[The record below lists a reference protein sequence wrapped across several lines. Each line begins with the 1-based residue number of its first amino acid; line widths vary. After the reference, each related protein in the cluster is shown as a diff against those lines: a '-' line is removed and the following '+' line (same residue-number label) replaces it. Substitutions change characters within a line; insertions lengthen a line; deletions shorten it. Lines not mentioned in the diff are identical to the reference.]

1 MKTVNFAIGP
11 SLLAMALAA
20 GAPQAAS
27 AQDASSAPADPDG
40 SEIVVT
46 GSRVAESGAQA
57 PTPVTVVSTEILAK
71 TTPSNIP
78 DGLNK
83 LPVFQGSQ
91 QPRRSITDGQINGS
105 QNILAL
111 RGFGGQRTLLLLDGH
126 RATPS
131 NADGTVSPDVL
142 PQMLVQRVDVV
153 TGGASAVYGSDAVT
167 GVINFV
173 LDKKFTGLK
182 LNVNNGIST
191 YGDGHSYR
199 IGAAFGTSLFG
210 DRGHFI
216 ASFERYERNPVA
228 TFDRPYGD
236 DVWVLTGSGTA
247 ANPFV
252 PTRNTRRADFSF
264 GGKITSVAGCAVPCL
279 LTAQQFVRDGV
290 LGPFVVGQATGTGN
304 QVSGGD
310 GSYSEFSTA
319 LVGFKTDQAYGRF
332 EYDVTDSVNF
342 HASASWARQTGA
354 GTWFPSKLNPVSGT
368 ATTANSLGS
377 TFFKNNPFLTPEVQA
392 ALGNNGQFNSS
403 NVFSLGQYT
412 QDEYTYTRTSNENVN
427 YNFNVGLTGD
437 LGRFKWDLFY
447 THGKNVNRGGLLSNL
462 NQQKQLAA
470 SDAVIGANGQLQ
482 CYAATQ
488 AATAAQYAGCVP
500 LNPFGPTA
508 LTRQMFDWYREVS
521 IDRVENGMDDVGASI
536 AGDLFNGWAGPFRG
550 ALSAEY
556 RKMTYRTSSTSP
568 ANHLVDCTGL
578 RICNPNL
585 PLYSGGPL
593 APVRASN
600 SVWEVAGELNAP
612 LLADM
617 PFVKS
622 LIVNLAGRHTHYSTS
637 GSVQT
642 WKVGGIWEVS
652 DDLRFRITRSVD
664 IRAPTLDDL
673 FRPLQINSGIGFD
686 DNRHTALFTTTN
698 VVSRGNPTVEP
709 EKANTLTF
717 GAVFTPRF
725 LPGLTISADYYN
737 IKLKNA
743 ITQLS
748 GQNRDVYRLC
758 EESGGTSQFC
768 ALYVRPLPFSDRSAA
783 NFPTSILEQKLNA
796 AVAEVEGVDIEL
808 GYANG
813 PLNLR
818 VFANYQPVNRAQ
830 QFSAAPFVKVVGPKT
845 RVTAM
850 ASYTFDSGFR
860 IGIQDNWLSSFAQ
873 ASGPVTATANNFA
886 IPRIKAF
893 NTVDLNF
900 EQDIKSSFAEF
911 TAYATIQNAFNAKAP
926 LAPLSGGVGIFY
938 PVPANYD
945 ILGRYFTVGFRV
957 KM

>member
-1 MKTVNFAIGP
+1 MRTLKFAIGT
-11 SLLAMALAA
+11 SLLAVALATSA
-20 GAPQAAS
+20 SQAAI
-27 AQDASSAPADPDG
+27 AQDASAESTEPNDVD
-40 SEIVVT
+40 IIVT
-46 GSRVAESGAQA
+46 GSRVAASGAEA
-57 PTPVTVVSTEILAK
+57 PTPVTVVTTDSLAK

-126 RATPS
+126 RFTPS

-142 PQMLVQRVDVV
+142 PQMLIQRVDVV

-182 LNVNNGIST
+182 LNINNGIST

-199 IGAAFGTSLFG
+199 VGAAFGTSLFN

-216 ASFERYERNPVA
+216 ASFERYSRKPVA

-236 DVWVLTGSGTA
+236 DVWVLTGNGTVG
-247 ANPFV
+247 NPFT

-264 GGKITSVAGCAVPCL
+264 GGRITSIAGCAAPCP
-279 LTAQQFVRDGV
+279 ARQFADGGV
-290 LGPFVVGQATGTGN
+290 LVPFVVGRATGTGN

-310 GSYSEFSTA
+310 GSYSQFSTA

-332 EYDVTDSVNF
+332 EYDVTDGINF
-342 HASASWARQTGA
+342 YASASWARQTGA
-354 GTWFPSKLNPVSGT
+354 GTWFPSKLNPVNGT

-377 TFFKNNPFLTPEVQA
+377 TFFKNNPFLPAATQA
-392 ALGNNGQFNSS
+392 ALGNNGLFGGT

-427 YNFNVGLTGD
+427 YNFNVGFTGD
-437 LGRFKWDLFY
+437 LGRFKWDVFY

-470 SDAVIGANGQLQ
+470 SDAVIGANGQIQ

-500 LNPFGPTA
+500 LNPFGPNA
-508 LTRQMFDWYREVS
+508 LTRQMFDWYREVT
-521 IDRVENGMDDVGASI
+521 IDKVENGMDNVGASI

-556 RKMTYRTSSTSP
+556 RKMSYQTSSTSP
-568 ANHLVDCTGL
+568 ANRLVDCTGL
-578 RICNPNL
+578 RICNPGL
-585 PLYSGGPL
+585 PLLSGGAL
-593 APVRASN
+593 APVKASN
-600 SVWEVAGELNAP
+600 SVWEVAAEVNAP
-612 LLADM
+612 LLSDVA
-617 PFVKS
+617 FVKS
-622 LIVNLAGRHTHYSTS
+622 LILNLAGRHTHYSTS

-686 DNRHTALFTTTN
+686 DNRHTGLFTTTN
-698 VVSRGNPTVEP
+698 VVSRGNADVKP

-717 GAVFTPRF
+717 GAVLTPQF
-725 LPGLTISADYYN
+725 IPGLTISADYYH

-758 EESGGTSQFC
+758 EESGGNSPFC
-768 ALYVRPLPFSDRSAA
+768 SLYVRPLSFSNTTAA
-783 NFPTSILEQKLNA
+783 NFPTQILEQKLNA
-796 AVAEVEGVDIEL
+796 AVAEVEGVDVEV
-808 GYANG
+808 GYGNG

-818 VFANYQPVNRAQ
+818 VFGNYQPVNRSQ
-830 QFSAAPFVKVVGPKT
+830 QFSAAPFVDVVGPKT
-845 RVTAM
+845 RITAT
-850 ASYTFDSGFR
+850 ASYSFESGFR
-860 IGIQDNWLSSFAQ
+860 IGLQDNWLSSFKQ
-873 ASGPVTATANNFA
+873 ASGPVTATANNFV
-886 IPRIKAF
+886 IPRIKSF
-893 NTVDLNF
+893 NTIDLNL
-900 EQDIKSSFAEF
+900 EQDIASSFAEF
-911 TAYATIQNAFNAKAP
+911 TIYGTVQNVLNTKAP

-945 ILGRYFTVGFRV
+945 IMGRYFTVGVRL